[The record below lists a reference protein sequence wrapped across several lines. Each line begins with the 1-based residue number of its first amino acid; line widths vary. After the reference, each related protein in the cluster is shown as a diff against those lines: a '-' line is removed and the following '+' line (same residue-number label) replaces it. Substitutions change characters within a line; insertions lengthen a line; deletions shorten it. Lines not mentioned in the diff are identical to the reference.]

1 MNEIHCI
8 ASILS
13 PGYRYREKGRQRDT
27 EIIQYTDIGESEGN
41 SGRRDWK
48 ERGKEARRN
57 NKERDRVCEEQK
69 KKIKI

>member
-57 NKERDRVCEEQK
+57 NKERESV
-69 KKIKI
+69 